1 MSLSWNAHADQPG
14 LRVET
19 ASPDALCPELS
30 ATRDAVTRRL
40 GALVVPDGEGWV
52 ARYTIGHT
60 PQGPPRDFVRL
71 ELIGPDGATALSRDL
86 PLEAGACGTM
96 AEVIAL
102 VLDRYFRALQGQ
114 QAATPEAERPDTP
127 APGATPAAEPPSPA
141 AVAPVDE
148 TVSARPLPTPSAPR
162 WVLGVELG
170 GDQDGN
176 VHFGGR
182 SALRL
187 SPHVMA
193 GLALSLGLGLRRES
207 LADGEEVSSRS
218 ADLRAGLGWAPH
230 VGAIEAYIGPDLG
243 VSFERA
249 TAQGLPEHDVGYR
262 ALGFAG
268 LSAGIAW
275 PAAELWVLSLYA
287 ALDVTAPGLGG
298 RFFVEDTEV
307 LKPDTLRGW
316 LGLGV
321 GWRF

>member
-1 MSLSWNAHADQPG
+1 MSQSWNAHAEELG

-40 GALVVPDGEGWV
+40 GALVVPDGEGWL

-60 PQGPPRDFVRL
+60 PQGQPRDFVRL

-114 QAATPEAERPDTP
+114 QATTPEAERPEAPASPTATP
-127 APGATPAAEPPSPA
+127 APQPPSPA
-141 AVAPVDE
+141 AVAPANE
-148 TVSARPLPTPSAPR
+148 TVSSLPPAAPTPP

-170 GDQDGN
+170 GDQDGS
-176 VHFGGR
+176 VRLGGR
-182 SALRL
+182 SALRP
-187 SPHVMA
+187 SPHVLA
-193 GLALSLGLGLRRES
+193 GLELSVALGSKRES
-207 LADGEEVSSRS
+207 LSDAAAVTSRS
-218 ADLRAGLGWAPH
+218 ADLRAWLAWVAR
-230 VGAIEAYIGPDLG
+230 VGAVEAYVGPDLG
-243 VSFERA
+243 FSFERA
-249 TAQGLPEHDVGYR
+249 TAQGLPVHDVGYR

-268 LSAGIAW
+268 VSAGVSW
-275 PAAELWVLSLYA
+275 AAGELWVLSLCG
-287 ALDVTAPGLGG
+287 ALDATAPSLGG
-298 RFFVEDTEV
+298 RFFVEEAEV

-321 GWRF
+321 GWRL